1 MLIGKIVGARLQRS
15 GSAHLLLFVQPGNAG
30 HPAYRVAVN
39 LQSTDRHQVS
49 DLQYQVVDFG
59 SRSTRAARALVGTL
73 RRLGATPAF
82 MTAASEICTALGFR
96 TRRHHRSE

>member
-15 GSAHLLLFVQPGNAG
+15 GSAHLLLFVQPGNAD
-30 HPAYRVAVN
+30 HPTYRVAVN
-39 LQSTDRHQVS
+39 LQSTDRHHVS

-73 RRLGATPAF
+73 RRLGATRP
-82 MTAASEICTALGFR
+82 L
-96 TRRHHRSE
+96 